1 MITLVYSSKQHLP
14 KDMQH
19 SAVYVYLYV
28 LQTGAIQYLIG
39 RSNVGKYSELTYYIL
54 TTGENVN
61 KRTGNFGLLILF
73 SFFKKTQLI
82 FAESIETKANLKY
95 IFSCFARTVISNS
108 ENSQFQAS
116 RKVQHFP

>member
-1 MITLVYSSKQHLP
+1 M
-14 KDMQH
+14 
-19 SAVYVYLYV
+19 YVYLYV

-82 FAESIETKANLKY
+82 FAESIETNANLKY
-95 IFSCFARTVISNS
+95 IFSCFARTVISS
-108 ENSQFQAS
+108 
-116 RKVQHFP
+116 